1 MTLHVQRASGFME
14 RDIIKIMMGTT
25 GEGILRQS
33 LHHIL
38 RMVF

>member
-1 MTLHVQRASGFME
+1 MTLHVQRASGSME
-14 RDIIKIMMGTT
+14 RAIINIVVGTT